1 LACAGVGLAF
11 GIGFY
16 EAAISAAIG
25 IYIILT
31 ILQRWEHLLHRKT
44 RLLDV
49 YIELESTI
57 PLNRFAKNI
66 RALGMQIENLQFE
79 PDGVV
84 EDDTKAIIFTLK
96 ATKREKH
103 EELLRKI
110 RKVEGIVHVEEI

>member
-1 LACAGVGLAF
+1 
-11 GIGFY
+11 
-16 EAAISAAIG
+16 
-25 IYIILT
+25 
-31 ILQRWEHLLHRKT
+31 
-44 RLLDV
+44 
-49 YIELESTI
+49 
-57 PLNRFAKNI
+57 
-66 RALGMQIENLQFE
+66 MQIENLQFE